1 VTYAKQNV
9 RINSIHPGIIHT
21 PMMEEMEKG
30 TVAWVISQTPAGRT
44 GKPEDIA
51 AGAVYLASDESTFV
65 TGSELRIDGGYTA
78 Q

>member
-1 VTYAKQNV
+1 
-9 RINSIHPGIIHT
+9 
-21 PMMEEMEKG
+21 MMDEMEKG

-44 GKPEDIA
+44 GQPEDIA
-51 AGAVYLASDESTFV
+51 AGAVYLASDEAAFV